1 MLEERQIR
9 KANRL
14 ENRVEQLKEVA
25 QAAKENDRLPNEEVK
40 RKINKTKEA
49 IEEILDELSSIKEFT
64 LSQSGELGEDK
75 IDLIDQAFQRM
86 ALKLEQANTV
96 LEED

>member
-1 MLEERQIR
+1 MLNYQKQRLLMLEERQIR

-40 RKINKTKEA
+40 R
-49 IEEILDELSSIKEFT
+49 D
-64 LSQSGELGEDK
+64 
-75 IDLIDQAFQRM
+75 
-86 ALKLEQANTV
+86 
-96 LEED
+96 